1 MLWGSYGWRKGNP
14 MKHAVIVALLVFASS
29 SFGCMFFVDA
39 IQSASNAKAL
49 TKLQVGMKRDE
60 VIALMGQ
67 PEKREEY
74 GKTEFLFYRTDHTQ
88 TSDAVDFTP
97 VAIADGKVVGWGRD
111 IYDTAV
117 HSKVQADATVRKR

>member
-1 MLWGSYGWRKGNP
+1 
-14 MKHAVIVALLVFASS
+14 MKHAVLVALLVFASS
-29 SFGCMFFVDA
+29 SLGCMLFVDA
-39 IQSASNAKAL
+39 WQSASNAKAI

-67 PEKREEY
+67 PGKREEY

-88 TSDAVDFTP
+88 ISDAVDFTP
-97 VAIADGKVVGWGRD
+97 VAIANGKVVGWGRD

-117 HSKVQADATVRKR
+117 QSKVQADATVRKR